1 MVSWLGLSV
10 ASNVFVKY
18 LTLSADHPDHLRL
31 FREYASRNAAG
42 KVRAVLE
49 GVGLDS
55 AAITA
60 CITSH
65 PKDDEG
71 AVQDGL
77 TRWKEGQGQ
86 QPPSWAVLIEAMEYA
101 KITKQQIQS
110 LKERLDLLGMLFAFV
125 CVCARACVHAVGVVA
140 CTHIILSLDV
150 WP

>member
-1 MVSWLGLSV
+1 MVSWLALSV
-10 ASNVFVKY
+10 VSNVFVKC
-18 LTLSADHPDHLRL
+18 LTLSTDHPDHLRL
-31 FREYASRNAAG
+31 FREYVSRNAAG

-49 GVGLDS
+49 GDGLDS

-110 LKERLDLLGMLFAFV
+110 VKERLDLLGMLFAFV